1 MQRPVGNV
9 REACVAGMELVGA
22 VVVEVPGSLANA
34 GVDFGSVLGVMG
46 MSQVVWSG
54 GLMQPAL

>member
-1 MQRPVGNV
+1 M
-9 REACVAGMELVGA
+9 AGMELVGA